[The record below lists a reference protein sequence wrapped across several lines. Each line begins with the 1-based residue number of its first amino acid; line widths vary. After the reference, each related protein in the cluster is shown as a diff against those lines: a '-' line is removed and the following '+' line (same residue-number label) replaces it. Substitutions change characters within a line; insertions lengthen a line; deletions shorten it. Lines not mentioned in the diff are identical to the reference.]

1 MYALVTCKIW
11 LYTRWWTNF
20 SYFFY
25 TFGSILVYIAYM
37 WVSEVFPGQ
46 NMQYTILPLHM
57 CPQFWMVVMFCAA
70 LGFLGDLAF
79 EVFRMDHF
87 KTGSDYVREFMKKKK
102 GDGWNDLNIEI

>member
-1 MYALVTCKIW
+1 
-11 LYTRWWTNF
+11 
-20 SYFFY
+20 
-25 TFGSILVYIAYM
+25 
-37 WVSEVFPGQ
+37 
-46 NMQYTILPLHM
+46 
-57 CPQFWMVVMFCAA
+57 MVVMFCAA